1 MDIKLSRGR
10 GVLFRV
16 VVVVIDFSLVAGRI
30 RGVVVFLGFVSVEGS
45 SEVFSFVIFLW
56 EVGL

>member
-1 MDIKLSRGR
+1 M
-10 GVLFRV
+10 